1 MATATLSK
9 FDYEVRDRAG
19 KLVSGQIEADNQ
31 EAVAQKL
38 KSMGYAPLKISE
50 VKTSGMSTEIKIP
63 GFGEQGQAQGP
74 GDLLAPVRDD
84 DQLRP
89 RAHPSARHPRRADR
103 ERQAARDH
111 RAVRD
116 DIEQGQSLSA
126 SLAKH
131 EKVFPKL
138 YVAMVRAGETAGMLD
153 EVLIRVAVMLEA
165 DVKLRSKIKSAMTY
179 PVIVFVMAILLST
192 VMLIFIVP
200 TFAAMFDDLGGE
212 LPMLTQVL
220 VSASEFV
227 TSWIGVITYIVV
239 PVVLWQA
246 YKRIRA
252 TEKGRFALDVM
263 KLKVPVFG
271 ILFHKIA
278 LTRFARNLSTLLA
291 AGVPILQALEITAD
305 TVNNGPIS
313 DAIKDVQDSVRQGES
328 IAGPLSNHDI
338 FPPMVVQMIAVGEE
352 TGNVDGMLGKVSDF
366 YDTEVEAMT
375 ESLTALMEPLMIGV
389 IGGIVGGMVIAL
401 YMPMFKI
408 FEVIGQNADGLGD
421 G

>member
-19 KLVSGQIEADNQ
+19 KLVSGQLEADNQ
-31 EAVAQKL
+31 DAVATKL
-38 KSMGYAPLKISE
+38 KSMGYAPVKITE
-50 VKTSGMSTEIKIP
+50 VKTKGMNADIKIP
-63 GFGEQGQAQGP
+63 GFGGKVKLKDLAIFSRQFATMIGSGLALIRALGILAEQTEN
-74 GDLLAPVRDD
+74 DK
-84 DQLRP
+84 LR
-89 RAHPSARHPRRADR
+89 
-103 ERQAARDH
+103 ETIEE
-111 RAVRD
+111 VRD
-116 DIEQGQSLSA
+116 DIEQGQSLSVA
-126 SLAKH
+126 LAKH

-200 TFAAMFDDLGGE
+200 TFAGMFEDLGGE
-212 LPMLTQVL
+212 LPMLTQML

-239 PVVLWQA
+239 PTVLWQA

-252 TEKGRFALDVM
+252 TEKGRYGLDVI

-271 ILFHKIA
+271 LLFHKIA

-305 TVNNGPIS
+305 TVNNGPIG
-313 DAIKDVQDSVRQGES
+313 DAVKDVQDSVRQGES

-352 TGNVDGMLGKVSDF
+352 TGNVDGMLAKVSDF

-408 FEVIGQNADGLGD
+408 FEVIGQSA
-421 G
+421 